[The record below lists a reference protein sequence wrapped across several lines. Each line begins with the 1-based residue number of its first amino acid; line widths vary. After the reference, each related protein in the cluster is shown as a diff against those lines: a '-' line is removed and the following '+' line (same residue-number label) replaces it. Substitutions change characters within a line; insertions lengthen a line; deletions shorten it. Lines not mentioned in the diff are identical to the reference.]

1 MNELLSEW
9 IEKAEGDYATAQRE
23 LRARKCVNYDAV
35 CFHTQQLAEKYL
47 KAFLFKNNVDFPK
60 IHNLRELLELCL
72 PLDASLDLQR
82 DLLTQLDRYAVRYR
96 YPGASAERKEA
107 KEAIRAAK
115 QIRAVMRQ
123 KLEIH
128 DRD

>member
-23 LRARKCVNYDAV
+23 LRARKYVNYDAV
-35 CFHTQQLAEKYL
+35 CFHTQQMAEKYL

-60 IHNLRELLELCL
+60 IHNLRELLELSL
-72 PLDASLDLQR
+72 PLDASLDLHR
-82 DLLTQLDRYAVRYR
+82 DLLIQLDRYAVRYR
-96 YPGASAERKEA
+96 YPGASAEREEA
-107 KEAIRAAK
+107 KEAVRVAA

>member
-23 LRARKCVNYDAV
+23 L
-35 CFHTQQLAEKYL
+35 
-47 KAFLFKNNVDFPK
+47 
-60 IHNLRELLELCL
+60 LELCL

-82 DLLTQLDRYAVRYR
+82 DLLIQLDHYAVRYR

-107 KEAIRAAK
+107 KEAFRAAK

-123 KLEIH
+123 KLGLH